1 MSESR
6 ISVVVLTHNRM
17 AQLVDTLMQLRALSE
32 CPPVIVADNASTD
45 DTVRMAAMLF
55 PEIAIVQCGA
65 NLGAAG
71 RNLAV
76 DCVRTD
82 YVAFCDDDTWWK
94 PGSLAHAVRL
104 LDAYP
109 QVGILNARIEVGA
122 AGDTD
127 PVSTVMQMSPLDAS
141 GLPGPSL
148 VGFMAGASVMR
159 TSVFRQ
165 MGGYDA
171 RYFIGGEEE
180 RMALDVLAAGYAI
193 VYCAACTIAHHPSP
207 LRDSALRRRMLA
219 RNAAWTAWQRLPVSD
234 AWRATARAF
243 DCFRRERTFW
253 RDGIALLSGLQWALR
268 ERKRVPDRVAAMRAA
283 VAAHEALAAHAA
295 LEEENAAAATVN
307 CDARSPRRESSR
319 SELPQRQV

>member
-1 MSESR
+1 MSESIAESR

-17 AQLVDTLMQLRALSE
+17 AQLIETLMRLRALPE
-32 CPPVIVADNASTD
+32 RPPIVIADNGSTD
-45 DTVRMAAMLF
+45 ETVRMAGMLF
-55 PEIAIVQCGA
+55 PDITIVQCGA

-76 DCVRTD
+76 ACVRTD

-109 QVGILNARIEVGA
+109 HVGILNARIEVGV
-122 AGDTD
+122 AGETD
-127 PVSTVMQMSPLDAS
+127 AVSTVMQMSPLDAT

-148 VGFMAGASVMR
+148 VGYMAGASVMR
-159 TSVFRQ
+159 TSVFHQ
-165 MGGYDA
+165 TGGYDT

-180 RMALDVLAAGYAI
+180 RLALDVLAAGHAI

-219 RNAAWTAWQRLPVSD
+219 RNAAWTAWQRLPVIH
-234 AWRATARAF
+234 ALRATVRAF
-243 DCFRRERTFW
+243 ECFRKEGSLR
-253 RDGIALLSGLQWALR
+253 RDGVDLLRGLRWALR
-268 ERKRVPDRVAAMRAA
+268 ERRCVPDRVAAMLAA
-283 VAAHEALAAHAA
+283 VRL
-295 LEEENAAAATVN
+295 
-307 CDARSPRRESSR
+307 DARAPRRESPR

>member
-1 MSESR
+1 MPESR

-17 AQLVDTLMQLRALSE
+17 AQLVDTLTRLRALPE
-32 CPPVIVADNASTD
+32 RPPIIVADNGSAD
-45 DTVRMAAMLF
+45 DTVRMAALLF
-55 PEIAIVQCGA
+55 PDVTIVQCGA

-76 DCVRTD
+76 NRARTD
-82 YVAFCDDDTWWK
+82 YVAFCDDDTWWQ
-94 PGSLAHAVRL
+94 PGSLARAVRL

-109 QVGILNARIEVGA
+109 RVGILNARIEVGVDGA
-122 AGDTD
+122 TD
-127 PVSTVMQMSPLDAS
+127 PVSTVMRMSPLDAT

-148 VGFMAGASVMR
+148 VGYMAGASVMR

-180 RMALDVLAAGYAI
+180 RMALDVLAAGHAI
-193 VYCAACTIAHHPSP
+193 VYCPACTISHHPSP

-219 RNAAWTAWQRLPVSD
+219 RNAAWTAWQRLPVMD
-234 AWRATARAF
+234 ALRATARAF
-243 DCFRRERTFW
+243 GCFRNEGTLW
-253 RDGIALLSGLQWALR
+253 RDGFALLRGLKWTLR
-268 ERKRVPDRVAAMRAA
+268 ERRCVPDRVVAMLDA
-283 VAAHEALAAHAA
+283 VRL
-295 LEEENAAAATVN
+295 
-307 CDARSPRRESSR
+307 DARAPRRESSR